1 MTENNRIV
9 WSEGL
14 FLRPQH
20 FQQQER
26 FLETYI
32 EGRAAA
38 LGVSSWGFIDLEIER
53 DLLAIGKLGIRRARG
68 IFPDGTPFAMPDNE
82 PLPRPLEIGP
92 QLRNEVVHLAVPLRK
107 SGVMLAGAEDTDA
120 AIARYRG
127 RDYEARDAISASN
140 EPADLQVAA
149 LNARLVPESDPAADF
164 ARIPLAHVVECRADG
179 HVVLD
184 DTFIP
189 TVLKCGAAQRLATFL
204 SELQGLLH
212 QRGDA
217 LAARAV
223 ATGRGGAGEIA
234 DFLLLQTINR
244 HEPVVIHLAAG
255 ADCHP
260 EELYRLS
267 LQIAGDLST
276 LTSATRRPPQ
286 FPGYRHHA
294 LRTTFEPVIQ
304 ELRTLL
310 SVVLERNAIS
320 IPLEQ
325 KKFGISLATVSDRTL
340 FDNAVF
346 VLAARADVAAEELRG
361 RFPVQ
366 LKVGS
371 VDQIRDLVN
380 LQLSG
385 VGVQPMAVAPRQ
397 IPYHAGCV
405 YFELDRGSELW
416 KALKTSGVIALHQAG
431 ELPGLVMELWAI
443 RS

>member
-1 MTENNRIV
+1 MTEHNRIV

-26 FLETYI
+26 FIESYV

-38 LGVSSWGFIDLEIER
+38 VRTPFWGFTELELER
-53 DLLAIGKLGIRRARG
+53 DLLAVGRLGIRRARG
-68 IFPDGTPFAMPDNE
+68 IFPDGTPFSMPDND
-82 PLPRPLEIGP
+82 PVPAPLEISA
-92 QLRNEVVHLAVPLRK
+92 QLRNQLVYLALPLRK
-107 SGVMLAGAEDTDA
+107 SGVTLAGPDDPDL
-120 AIARYRG
+120 AIARYRA
-127 RDYEARDAISASN
+127 REYEARDAISTSN
-140 EPADLQVAA
+140 DPADLQVAS
-149 LNARLVPESDPAADF
+149 LNTRLLPQSEPAADF

-184 DTFIP
+184 DAFIP
-189 TVLKCGAAQRLATFL
+189 TVLKVGAAARLATFL

-244 HEPVVIHLAAG
+244 HEPLVIHLAAAG
-255 ADCHP
+255 DCHP

-267 LQIAGDLST
+267 LQMAGDLST
-276 LTSATRRPPQ
+276 LTSATRRPAV
-286 FPGYRHHA
+286 FPGYRHDS
-294 LRTTFEPVIQ
+294 LRATFEPVIQ

-320 IPLEQ
+320 IPVEQ

-340 FDNAVF
+340 FDNAIF
-346 VLAARADVAAEELRG
+346 VLAARADLGAEELRT
-361 RFPVQ
+361 RFPMQ

-385 VGVQPMAVAPRQ
+385 VGVQAMAVAPRQ
-397 IPYHAGCV
+397 IPYHAGFV
-405 YFELDRGSELW
+405 YFELDRGGELW
-416 KALKTSGVIALHQAG
+416 KGLKTSGVIALHQAG
-431 ELPGLVMELWAI
+431 DLPGLVLELWAI